1 MFQYFQDI
9 PLHPLVVHFAV
20 VLVVLLVVGAAVY
33 ALVPPLRRRIAWAVA
48 LLAVAGPIAAWVAT
62 ESGEELQ
69 KLVVAQGYPQEFI
82 AQVVEH
88 SRFGDRTQWFA
99 VGLSVASLLLI
110 FVSTAIGNRPAVE
123 GETRK
128 GSLAVTIGLALIVVV
143 LAGFTGYYV
152 YKTGDTGAHMR
163 WVDFAKK

>member
-1 MFQYFQDI
+1 MFQYFQGI

-33 ALVPPLRRRIAWAVA
+33 ALVPPLRRRIGWAVA
-48 LLAVAGPIAAWVAT
+48 LLAIAGPVAAWVGT

-69 KLVVAQGYPQEFI
+69 KLVQAQGYPQEFI
-82 AQVVEH
+82 DLIVEH
-88 SRFGDRTQWFA
+88 SRYGDRTQWFA
-99 VGLSVASLLLI
+99 IGLSVASLLLI
-110 FVSTAIGNRPAVE
+110 FVSTAVGNRPAAE

-128 GSLAVTIGLALIVVV
+128 GSLAATVGLAIVVLV